1 MAVKP
6 DFAVRHEMAKTT
18 KTATCAMRRHPAAPQ
33 FRSPDEGQEPP
44 HPAHVTEAEVGELQ
58 VDVLGSRKAQS
69 SEDLRKLVVVRKVEL
84 PADRNPDG
92 VRGTR
97 DADAEGCGLVLDS
110 VIEHHS

>member
-1 MAVKP
+1 
-6 DFAVRHEMAKTT
+6 
-18 KTATCAMRRHPAAPQ
+18 MRRDLATPQ
-33 FRSPDEGQEPP
+33 LRLPDEGQKMP
-44 HPAHVTEAEVGELQ
+44 HPSYVTEAEVRELQ
-58 VDVLGSRKAQS
+58 VDVPGSRKAQS